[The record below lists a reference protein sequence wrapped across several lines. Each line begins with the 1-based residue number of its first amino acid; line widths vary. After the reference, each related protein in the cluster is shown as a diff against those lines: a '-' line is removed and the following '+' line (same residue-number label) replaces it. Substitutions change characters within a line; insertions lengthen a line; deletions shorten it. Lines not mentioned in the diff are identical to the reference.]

1 MHGKGVCLNISLSKR
16 VSKSYIASFIML
28 RRRIVP
34 LILSSGFDLID
45 ALNFILIR
53 DQYAFFNAR
62 AREREINRK
71 RRGGG
76 TKGTNKVIRGATG

>member
-28 RRRIVP
+28 RRIVP

-76 TKGTNKVIRGATG
+76 TKGTNKVIRDATG